1 MQRLTGVSDYKP
13 KFDVLAWML
22 MFAVFGALVLMH
34 RDLSEARIERDK
46 FYEAQ
51 TRAMQ
56 EITERLETRPVD
68 VMREV
73 QEIKRLVT
81 GSQTARR

>member
-1 MQRLTGVSDYKP
+1 MHRMTGISDYKP

-22 MFAVFGALVLMH
+22 MFAIFGALVLMH
-34 RDLSEARIERDK
+34 RDISDARMERDK

-51 TRAMQ
+51 TKAMQ
-56 EITERLETRPVD
+56 EITTRLETRPVD

-73 QEIKRLVT
+73 QEIKRLVA

>member
-1 MQRLTGVSDYKP
+1 MQRLTGVADYKP

-22 MFAVFGALVLMH
+22 MFAIFGALALMH
-34 RDLSEARIERDK
+34 RDISDARMDRDR
-46 FYEAQ
+46 FFEAQ
-51 TRAMQ
+51 TKALQ
-56 EITERLETRPVD
+56 EIVERLETRPVD

-81 GSQTARR
+81 SSQTARR